1 MSRTAR
7 ITGHVEYREGDGPQ
21 LPIRP
26 GLIEVH
32 EGEQDVTLSWHD
44 GDYRGSTA
52 LPRTE
57 WQRFL
62 DQRDIEW
69 LDD

>member
-7 ITGHVEYREGDGPQ
+7 ITGQVEYREGDGTA

-26 GLIEVH
+26 GLVEYE
-32 EGEQDVTLSWHD
+32 EGDQDVTLSWHD

-52 LPRTE
+52 LPRAE

-62 DQRDIEW
+62 ANRDIEL
-69 LDD
+69 LD

>member
-7 ITGHVEYREGDGPQ
+7 ITGRVEYREGDGPQ

-26 GLIEVH
+26 GLVEY
-32 EGEQDVTLSWHD
+32 EESEQDVTLSWDD

-52 LPRTE
+52 IPRSE
-57 WQRFL
+57 WQRFVSS
-62 DQRDIEW
+62 QDIEL
-69 LDD
+69 LD

>member
-1 MSRTAR
+1 MKTAR
-7 ITGHVEYREGDGPQ
+7 ITGPVEYREGDGPA

-26 GLIEVH
+26 GLVEY
-32 EGEQDVTLSWHD
+32 EESEQDVTLSWND

-52 LPRTE
+52 MPRAD

-62 DQRDIEW
+62 ESQDIEL
-69 LDD
+69 LD